1 MTLEA
6 RVQRQIQK
14 GDDFAQRMVDLARK
28 PTALRLLEECHTL
41 RSEYKDGCLTVWLC
55 GGPIYIPGT
64 LEEAIKELP
73 KALRIYSYPEA
84 ALTVELWG

>member
-14 GDDFAQRMVDLARK
+14 GDAFAQRMFELATR
-28 PTALRLLEECHTL
+28 PRALAYLYERHFIQ
-41 RSEYKDGCLTVWLC
+41 SEYKDGCLTVWVC

-73 KALRIYSYPEA
+73 KALRIYSYDDA
-84 ALTVELWG
+84 ALTVEKHR